1 MKRNLILLISIILF
15 WFGLRMIYHSI
26 LIIDHPKVSEVY
38 MNNKDE
44 KIDRVEM
51 IHNIAKEGYIFAKMM
66 ANNNESLINAVI
78 SNNSKFWINEEIRE
92 GSDSKFDKLIQSIIR
107 TNKLD
112 IDYKGSIKLDNYELA
127 DKYLGIMNEVTDLL
141 ETIDFPEAVTGGLR
155 RTTDQLRS
163 VVERTRGDVTLSLD
177 RKKLEN
183 QLENLKE
190 TLKNSWTKFLKNKN
204 GLTDQ

>member
-78 SNNSKFWINEEIRE
+78 SNNPKFWINEEIRE

-127 DKYLGIMNEVTDLL
+127 DNIE
-141 ETIDFPEAVTGGLR
+141 
-155 RTTDQLRS
+155 
-163 VVERTRGDVTLSLD
+163 
-177 RKKLEN
+177 KKLY
-183 QLENLKE
+183 QLNFNCEYEDLISFVSAIEKNDRIYNISELKVGNP
-190 TLKNSWTKFLKNKN
+190 LQKNISGVHVHMKVNEINIGGK
-204 GLTDQ
+204 